1 MTSGDSPVWFPVF
14 VTESLVITI
23 INVIT
28 IIAFIRIRHLRKR
41 STYLIINLTV
51 VDLLVGAVTGPLYSS
66 HEHIEDNVFKRAIL
80 LAFSIASQVNLSLM
94 SLERLHATLFP
105 FKHCLITKRLYFK
118 IIVGS
123 WLITFAIA
131 FAIADLAKELF
142 QYAWASFSLLTLLV
156 LTVSYIIV
164 IVNVQRN
171 PHSQNHGSI
180 HMERKLSVTLLIV
193 TAVSVLTI
201 LPCAI
206 HKSMPGHLQEELS
219 KASRVEIFHVLLAI
233 YFASSIVNPFVYAIR
248 MKEFRRASRN
258 CFLKYG
264 AHQSESRFTLSN
276 HPLNGKPQKR

>member
-1 MTSGDSPVWFPVF
+1 MTIGDSPVWFPVF

-28 IIAFIRIRHLRKR
+28 IIAFARIRHLRKR

-51 VDLLVGAVTGPLYSS
+51 ADLLVGAVTVPLYSLYK
-66 HEHIEDNVFKRAIL
+66 HQENNVFPRAIRL
-80 LAFSIASQVNLSLM
+80 TFLIASKVNLSLI
-94 SLERLHATLFP
+94 SLERLHATRFP
-105 FKHCLITKRLYFK
+105 FKHCLITKRLYLK

-131 FAIADLAKELF
+131 FVIADLTNEGRP
-142 QYAWASFSLLTLLV
+142 YALASFSLLTLLV
-156 LTVSYIIV
+156 LTVSNIIV

-180 HMERKLSVTLLIV
+180 HMERKLSVTLFIV

-206 HKSMPGHLQEELS
+206 YKSVPGHLLEELS
-219 KASRVEIFHVLLAI
+219 KASRVEIFHMLVAI
-233 YFASSIVNPFVYAIR
+233 YFASSIVNPLVYAIR
-248 MKEFRRASRN
+248 MQEFRKALRN
-258 CFLKYG
+258 LV
-264 AHQSESRFTLSN
+264 S
-276 HPLNGKPQKR
+276 